1 MAGHRSQFGRRLV
14 CAKVALSASATG
26 ALLVSWPAMAQGDLP
41 SAPAQAAVTPQ
52 ITPPPVDASPA
63 TAPAAAAEQAAGDE
77 NADIVVLGVRG
88 AQRAAVD
95 RKRASSQIVDSIVAE
110 DIGKL
115 PDTTIADS
123 LQRVPG
129 IQIGRSAGEGS
140 TVNIRGLSQALVTIN
155 GETFLG
161 GQSIDGAQP
170 NFTDIPPTLFSGV
183 DVYKSTSAGQ
193 LEGGVSG
200 VINLRTRRPFELE
213 KGVTLSGNAEGS
225 YGTRVKNLNQT
236 YSALAGYRNDI
247 WGVLI
252 AGSYSDATLANATI
266 TAGTNWLITTDAKSG
281 KDLRGDGDITDSNR
295 RADGDYAY
303 QTAGLAFTNREN
315 DRKRYGLNIA
325 AQSQLTDALTFTGEL
340 AYARLE
346 DTEHQVSVSPSAN
359 ATPLPLLAGSQV
371 DSNGV
376 IEKSHFLLPGF
387 LVTSISTPS
396 KSQSYNSNLQLEWN
410 DGGPF
415 KASARWV
422 HGYARRESQT
432 SRVDSRNI
440 QGATVR
446 RGDTA
451 ACRANPASCT
461 GPVNPAGYTAID
473 LSTDYT
479 TKYPS
484 LSFGTDISDPSR
496 YILFSA
502 FGFGD
507 DRKAESD
514 VYRLDATY
522 DAGWSVLKS
531 VEFGARYNT
540 RGVDVVQYRYLA
552 PVTVPGLGTLDRP
565 GDLYYFKDPQIG
577 HTGRPEIQGLSVLP
591 IYSYAALGDRIK
603 SFKNFAYAGLPTA
616 GVPSVDPKQMDDV
629 LGFQNSL
636 YPGNAAY
643 VNPTTS
649 FRVRERNL
657 TSYAQ
662 VNFEG
667 QTGLNDIGF
676 SGNVGARLI
685 RTKRT
690 ILANVTDNS
699 RFIGTGGNYNGVLL
713 NLGVAETERTYTRV
727 LPAANLTFD
736 VTSNQKLRFAAAKV
750 VGALNLGDL
759 GGGQVR
765 NYIANNGRYPG
776 LPSDLQVF
784 LSGSSGNPDLQPYQA
799 NNYNASYEWYFG
811 RGGLLSAGAFL
822 IDVKSFPL
830 SVIEIQPIPDQDG
843 VVRNGGPVTTVGN
856 GKGGT
861 IKGLEFGY
869 QQQFDFLPGALSG
882 LGINANYTY
891 SDSQSANVD
900 FFGKAVPVPDN
911 SKHQY
916 NIIGLYQKSGIQA
929 RVAYNW
935 RSKRFARLQPI
946 NLTGDKDVLA
956 AFSKPVGYLD
966 ASASYDVTPKF
977 TVFVQGTNLTNAFDN
992 QYLQFENQFY
1002 NQTLFERRFTVGLRI
1017 RN

>member
-1 MAGHRSQFGRRLV
+1 MDYQPARCSARRLSRR
-14 CAKVALSASATG
+14 AALLITG
-26 ALLVSWPAMAQGDLP
+26 AGTLVYAWPAMAQTVDPQAG
-41 SAPAQAAVTPQ
+41 ATAQS
-52 ITPPPVDASPA
+52 SPA
-63 TAPAAAAEQAAGDE
+63 ESDATAATGS
-77 NADIVVLGVRG
+77 DIIVLGVRG
-88 AQRAAVD
+88 AQRAAID
-95 RKRASSQIVDSIVAE
+95 RKRQSAEVVDSIVAE

-129 IQIGRSAGEGS
+129 IQIGRSAGEGAA
-140 TVNIRGLSQALVTIN
+140 VNIRGLAQALVTIN
-155 GETFLG
+155 DEAFFG

-170 NFTDIPPTLFSGV
+170 NFTDIPPTLFAGV
-183 DVYKSTSAGQ
+183 DVYKSVSAAQ

-200 VINLRTRRPFELE
+200 IINLRTRRPFDLE
-213 KGVTLSGNAEGS
+213 RGLTLTGSAQGS
-225 YGTRVKNLNQT
+225 YGSRVKHLNQD
-236 YSALAGYRNDI
+236 YSALLGYRGDR
-247 WGVLI
+247 WGVLL
-252 AGSYSDATLANATI
+252 AGSYSTARLANASI
-266 TAGTNWLITTDAKSG
+266 TAGTNWLVTTDAKSG
-281 KDLRGDGDITDSNR
+281 KDLRGDGDITNSNL

-315 DRKRYGLNIA
+315 ERQRYGLNFA
-325 AQSQLTDALTFTGEL
+325 AQSQLTDALTFTAEF

-346 DTEHQVSVSPSAN
+346 DTEHTVSVSPSAN
-359 ATPLPLLAGSQV
+359 ATPLPLLDGSQV
-371 DSNGV
+371 DANGV
-376 IEKSHFLLPGF
+376 ILKSHFLLPGF

-396 KSQSYNSNLQLEWN
+396 TSQSYNTNLQLDWN
-410 DGGPF
+410 PGDRL
-415 KASARWV
+415 KLSARWV
-422 HGYARRESQT
+422 HNYADRDSAT
-432 SRVDSRNI
+432 SRTDSRNI

-461 GPVNPAGYTAID
+461 TPVNPIGYTAID
-473 LSTDYT
+473 LTTDYT

-484 LSFGTDISDPSR
+484 LTFGTDISDPSR

-507 DRKAESD
+507 DRTAKGNA
-514 VYRLDATY
+514 YRLDATY
-522 DAGWSVLKS
+522 DAGWSFLKS
-531 VEFGARYNT
+531 IAGGVRYNT
-540 RGVDVVQYRYLA
+540 RDVDVVQYRYLA
-552 PVTVPGLGTLDRP
+552 PVTVPGLGTLSRP

-603 SFKNFAYAGLPTA
+603 SFTDFAFAGLPAA
-616 GVPSVDPKQMDDV
+616 GVPSIDPKQMDDV
-629 LGFQNSL
+629 LAFQDSL
-636 YPGNAAY
+636 YPGNVAY

-649 FRVRERNL
+649 FRVKERNL
-657 TSYAQ
+657 TGYVQ
-662 VNFEG
+662 LNLDG
-667 QTGLNDIGF
+667 RTGDNGIPF
-676 SGNVGARLI
+676 SGNIGARVI
-685 RTKRT
+685 RTTRT
-690 ILANVTDNS
+690 IFANITDNS

-713 NLGVAETERTYTRV
+713 NLGIAKTEKTFTRV
-727 LPAANLTFD
+727 LPAANITFD
-736 VTSNQKLRFAAAKV
+736 LASNQKLRLAAAKV

-765 NYIANNGRYPG
+765 NYIANNGRYPN

-784 LSGSSGNPDLQPYQA
+784 LSGSSGNPNLKPYQA
-799 NNYNASYEWYFG
+799 TNYNLSYEWYFG

-830 SVIEIQPIPDQDG
+830 SVIQIQSIPDQDG
-843 VVRNGGPVTTVGN
+843 VIRAGGPVTTVDN

-900 FFGKAVPVPDN
+900 LFGKTVPVPDN

-916 NIIGLYQKSGIQA
+916 NIIGLYQKYGIQA

-946 NLTGDKDVLA
+946 NLTGNSDVLA
-956 AFSKPVGYLD
+956 AFSKPAGYLD
-966 ASASYDVTPKF
+966 ASLSYDITPNA
-977 TVFVQGTNLTNAFDN
+977 TVFVQGTNLTDSFDD
-992 QYLQFENQFY
+992 QYLQFKNQFY
-1002 NQTLFERRFTVGLRI
+1002 NQSLYERRFTVGIRLR
-1017 RN
+1017 N